1 MPTLSCLVAPPCTL
15 VLLIVCKRRSLPWL
29 LPPSRSRLL
38 LPQKGNTLSG
48 LEDPSWH
55 PSPPSNRCGSPSK
68 STMNVAHPLSTGSAS
83 KLNLYYCF
91 YMYLSKYFIP
101 IQKNHIDHIIL
112 EQVGDKY
119 KTNKSR
125 FLIEVEVCTQGDR
138 TVQSRKLPVMTEH
151 CCISASFWL
160 EQLCQKSITKMYFQS
175 YTILVSHKYQISSK
189 FSKFSIKIRIVPAFS
204 EFSEDFFLIRSKV
217 NSSKGSKVEISHCPT
232 NVSIAKLL
240 FHTLIFKGS

>member
-68 STMNVAHPLSTGSAS
+68 STMNVVHQLFTENAS
-83 KLNLYYCF
+83 KLKLYYCF
-91 YMYLSKYFIP
+91 FMYLSECFITITKYVRKVS
-101 IQKNHIDHIIL
+101 QKCIFNH
-112 EQVGDKY
+112 
-119 KTNKSR
+119 
-125 FLIEVEVCTQGDR
+125 TQFWYHN
-138 TVQSRKLPVMTEH
+138 TVQYH
-151 CCISASFWL
+151 
-160 EQLCQKSITKMYFQS
+160 
-175 YTILVSHKYQISSK
+175 ISSK

-204 EFSEDFFLIRSKV
+204 EFSEDFFLISSKV
-217 NSSKGSKVEISHCPT
+217 NSSKGSKVEISHWPT
-232 NVSIAKLL
+232 KVSRAKLL